1 MCTQECLVL
10 GHSDNC
16 WMPPTLGSYSQP
28 KSPVSNFATQ
38 KEWAKEKLLNGHTTL
53 TRTWKTDSGRDQF
66 CDKKQF
72 GSGEGH
78 FSSSGHMADIPLAS
92 LKSYQPT
99 TGPDSPK
106 EHQL

>member
-16 WMPPTLGSYSQP
+16 WMPPTLGSYGQP
-28 KSPVSNFATQ
+28 KSPAPIFATQ
-38 KEWAKEKLLNGHTTL
+38 KEWAKEKLLNGHTSL
-53 TRTWKTDSGRDQF
+53 TRTWKADTGPDQF
-66 CDKKQF
+66 GDRKQF
-72 GSGEGH
+72 CSGEGH
-78 FSSSGHMADIPLAS
+78 FGSSGLMADIPLAS

-99 TGPDSPK
+99 SGPNSTK